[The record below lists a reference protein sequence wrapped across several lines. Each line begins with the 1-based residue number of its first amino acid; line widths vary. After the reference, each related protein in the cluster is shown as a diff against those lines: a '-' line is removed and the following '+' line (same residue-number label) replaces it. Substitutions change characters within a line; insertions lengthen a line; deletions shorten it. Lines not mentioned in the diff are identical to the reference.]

1 MRDSTIK
8 DIKYKLDT
16 DQFSESELELL
27 REDKRKGVHKLLKQY
42 DVLQQREREL
52 KEQYE
57 RMLSYEKEA
66 KASGKTLIAG
76 IDEAGRGPLAGPV
89 VAAAVVLPST
99 FYLEGLYDSK
109 QLSLKKREQFF
120 EVIKQEADYG
130 IGIVTNDEIDKWN
143 IYQATKLAMKRAVEQ
158 LPQTPDH
165 LLIDAM
171 RLENVSSTQESIV
184 KGDQRSV
191 SIAAASIMAKVTRD
205 LMMKEISEHYP
216 TYGFASNQGY
226 GTHVHLQA
234 LKTYGPTPY
243 HRKSFA
249 PVKELVQKVTQ

>member
-1 MRDSTIK
+1 MKESTIK

-16 DQFSESELELL
+16 DQFSNAELELL

-42 DVLQQREREL
+42 DVMQQRKKEL
-52 KEQYE
+52 KKQYE
-57 RMLSYEKEA
+57 RMLSFEKKA
-66 KASGKTLIAG
+66 KSSGKILIAG

-89 VAAAVVLPST
+89 VAAAVILPPT

-109 QLSLKKREQFF
+109 QLSLQKREQFF
-120 EVIKQEADYG
+120 EAIKQQADYG
-130 IGIVTNDEIDKWN
+130 VGIVTNDEIDKWN
-143 IYQATKLAMKRAVEQ
+143 IYQATKLAMRRAVNQ
-158 LPQTPDH
+158 LSEAPDH

-171 RLENVSSTQESIV
+171 RLENVPFTQESIV

-205 LMMKEISEHYP
+205 RMMKEISQHYP

-226 GTHVHLQA
+226 GTPMHLQA
-234 LKTYGPTPY
+234 LNTYGPTPY

-249 PVKELVQKVTQ
+249 PVKDIIFS